1 MILSYD
7 SITIYMFLNY
17 STSKNEV
24 IGKTSNSTLI
34 MLYGHVKERYVERF
48 QRIQEVTGIKE
59 LDFNYL
65 MNKTV
70 EIVNE
75 YYYEC
80 KSRNFRKIRHV
91 IRSEVKL
98 TTGKK
103 NFIADLSILVAGS
116 EVTYSNRHP
125 YVIEDQYKELV
136 ANGEL
141 AVHDTILAVETI
153 NVTIRLEGETATNFT
168 YQPDI
173 AKIKMPTNNFKIT
186 DEDLVYITEHML
198 DDEDT
203 KISPWVQL
211 YLKTIKP
218 RRNKRR

>member
-1 MILSYD
+1 
-7 SITIYMFLNY
+7 MFLNY

-24 IGKTSNSTLI
+24 IGRTSNSTLI
-34 MLYGHVKERYVERF
+34 MLYGHVKERYAERF

-80 KSRNFRKIRHV
+80 KSRNFRKVRHV

-116 EVTYSNRHP
+116 EVTYYNRRP

-153 NVTIRLEGETATNFT
+153 NVTIR
-168 YQPDI
+168 DI
-173 AKIKMPTNNFKIT
+173 VTSVSRQSII
-186 DEDLVYITEHML
+186 
-198 DDEDT
+198 
-203 KISPWVQL
+203 
-211 YLKTIKP
+211 
-218 RRNKRR
+218 

>member
-7 SITIYMFLNY
+7 SITICMFLNY

-24 IGKTSNSTLI
+24 IGRTRNSTLI
-34 MLYGHVKERYVERF
+34 MLYGHVKERYAERF

-70 EIVNE
+70 EIANE

-80 KSRNFRKIRHV
+80 KSRNFRKVRHV
-91 IRSEVKL
+91 IRSELKL

-116 EVTYSNRHP
+116 EVTYYNRRP

-141 AVHDTILAVETI
+141 ALHDTILAVETI
-153 NVTIRLEGETATNFT
+153 NVTIRLEDETATNFT

-186 DEDLVYITEHML
+186 DADLVYITEHML
-198 DDEDT
+198 NDEDT

-211 YLKTIKP
+211 YLKNIKH

>member
-1 MILSYD
+1 
-7 SITIYMFLNY
+7 
-17 STSKNEV
+17 
-24 IGKTSNSTLI
+24 
-34 MLYGHVKERYVERF
+34 MLYGHVKERYAERF

-80 KSRNFRKIRHV
+80 KSRNFRKVRHV

-116 EVTYSNRHP
+116 EVTFYNRRP

-141 AVHDTILAVETI
+141 ALHDTILAVETI
-153 NVTIRLEGETATNFT
+153 NVTIRLEGEPATNFT
-168 YQPDI
+168 YQPVI
-173 AKIKMPTNNFKIT
+173 AKIKMPTNSFKIT
-186 DEDLVYITEHML
+186 DADLVYITEHML
-198 DDEDT
+198 NDEDT
-203 KISPWVQL
+203 KISPWVQI
-211 YLKTIKP
+211 YLKIIKP
-218 RRNKRR
+218 RHNKRR

>member
-24 IGKTSNSTLI
+24 IGKTNNSTLI
-34 MLYGHVKERYVERF
+34 MLYGHVKERYAERF

-75 YYYEC
+75 YYFEC

-103 NFIADLSILVAGS
+103 NFVADLSILVAGS
-116 EVTYSNRHP
+116 EVIYSNRHP

-173 AKIKMPTNNFKIT
+173 AKIKMPTDNFKIT
-186 DEDLVYITEHML
+186 DEDLVYITEHMI

-203 KISPWVQL
+203 KISPWVQI

>member
-1 MILSYD
+1 
-7 SITIYMFLNY
+7 MFLNY

-24 IGKTSNSTLI
+24 IGRTSNSTLI
-34 MLYGHVKERYVERF
+34 MLYGHVKERYAERF

-80 KSRNFRKIRHV
+80 KSRNFRKVRHV

-103 NFIADLSILVAGS
+103 NFIADLSILLAGS
-116 EVTYSNRHP
+116 EVTFSDKHP
-125 YVIEDQYKELV
+125 YVIENQYKELV
-136 ANGEL
+136 ANNEL

-153 NVTIRLEGETATNFT
+153 NVTIRLEDETATNFT

-173 AKIKMPTNNFKIT
+173 AKIKMPTDNFKIT

-203 KISPWVQL
+203 KISPWVQI
-211 YLKTIKP
+211 YLKTIKH